1 MIKILHILIITLIS
15 IHSNAITV
23 EISKNYDWDI
33 LYFES
38 NLTDLKNDRI
48 IKNITNFD
56 IKEVIRPIKN
66 CDLVDY
72 SKKNNTCFRVE
83 KKALGV
89 VLTYRNLKDIQKK
102 SIKDDDTLVISD
114 FLYQN
119 VFNKESPFLTNIVF
133 SGQHI
138 INEKLEHSIY
148 ISNINGSKT
157 KKIFTSKKSIVS
169 LSLNPDKKTLAY
181 ISYENIYPKIF
192 LHDILSNK
200 RVLLNKIPG
209 KVNSLNWDIS
219 GENLLLSIKNKKS
232 SYNLY
237 KFNVKNSKFS
247 QLTDFEFDAINPRE
261 YKKNQFVYTA
271 IIGKQPKA
279 YMSDISKRTTT
290 KLNISKR
297 FSYISDIN
305 SEKDRTLVMNNSNG
319 KFSLLLLK
327 KPDSKEYKKIF
338 TSEYMESPKFIK
350 NKKYFLLT
358 IDSKFGNTIIMANM
372 YGEIKR
378 RLSFKNIK
386 VTELEIL

>member
-1 MIKILHILIITLIS
+1 MTLIS
-15 IHSNAITV
+15 IHSNAVTV
-23 EISKNYDWDI
+23 EISKNYEWDI

-48 IKNITNFD
+48 INNITNFD
-56 IKEVIRPIKN
+56 IKEVLRPIKN

-72 SKKNNTCFRVE
+72 SKKNNTCFRIE
-83 KKALGV
+83 KKSLGV
-89 VLTYRNLKDIQKK
+89 VLTYRNLKDIKTRI
-102 SIKDDDTLVISD
+102 IKNDDPLVISD
-114 FLYQN
+114 YLYQN
-119 VFNKESPFLTNIVF
+119 VFNRDSPFLTNIIF
-133 SGQHI
+133 SGQQI
-138 INEKLEHSIY
+138 INNKLEHSIY

-219 GENLLLSIKNKKS
+219 GENLLLSIKNKKN

-237 KFNVKNSKFS
+237 KFNIKNSKFS
-247 QLTDFEFDAINPRE
+247 QLTNFDFNAINPRE
-261 YKKNQFVYTA
+261 YEKNKFVYTA
-271 IIGKQPKA
+271 IVGKQPKA
-279 YMSDISKRTTT
+279 YMSDISERTTK
-290 KLNISKR
+290 KLNISKK

-305 SEKDRTLVMNNSNG
+305 SEKNRTLVMNRSNG
-319 KFSLLLLK
+319 EFSLLLLK
-327 KPDSKEYKKIF
+327 KPNSKEYKKIF
-338 TSEYMESPKFIK
+338 TSEYMESPKFMK

-358 IDSKFGNTIIMANM
+358 IDSKFGNTIIIANM
-372 YGEIKR
+372 DGEIKKK
-378 RLSFKNIK
+378 LSFKNIK
-386 VTELEIL
+386 VTELEML